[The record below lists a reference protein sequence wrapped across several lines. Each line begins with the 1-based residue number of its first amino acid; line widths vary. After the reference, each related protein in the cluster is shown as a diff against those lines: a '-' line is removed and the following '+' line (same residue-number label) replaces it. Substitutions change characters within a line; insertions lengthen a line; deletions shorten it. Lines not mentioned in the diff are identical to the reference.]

1 MSKKQNDSEETETI
15 RVGENAYVPIR
26 YVDDDGDLLEY
37 DGGCHWIAR
46 NDKGEIIK
54 QVCF

>member
-1 MSKKQNDSEETETI
+1 MSKKKNDSEETETI

-37 DGGCHWIAR
+37 DGEGHWIAR

-54 QVCF
+54 EVCF